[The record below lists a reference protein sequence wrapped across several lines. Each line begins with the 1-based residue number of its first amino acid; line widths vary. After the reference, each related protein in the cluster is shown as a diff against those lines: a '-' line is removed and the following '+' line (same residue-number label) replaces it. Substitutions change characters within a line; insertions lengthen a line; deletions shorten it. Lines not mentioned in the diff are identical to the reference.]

1 MPTVAGRTTPP
12 GDPTLRMLGEC
23 ACAVNW
29 DAPGGGTAH
38 ATGRPL
44 PRAPTGDAA
53 ANPGLGARAAAW
65 FQHPCLG
72 AAGQEVRTWK
82 ARRLLPWHSAGL
94 DSWTGC
100 PMRAR
105 TVLVSGFSL
114 RLSTASCG

>member
-1 MPTVAGRTTPP
+1 
-12 GDPTLRMLGEC
+12 MLGEC

-38 ATGRPL
+38 ATDRP
-44 PRAPTGDAA
+44 RGAPTGAA
-53 ANPGLGARAAAW
+53 TANPGLGARTAAW
-65 FQHPCLG
+65 FQHPCLR
-72 AAGQEVRTWK
+72 AAGQGSQWK

-105 TVLVSGFSL
+105 TVLVSASSL
-114 RLSTASCG
+114 RLSAARCG